1 MNPNKKH
8 LTADAVAEA
17 ACFTVVLSWPAAG
30 VSHAAI
36 PHFQAGPELGG
47 KSRLERV
54 VS

>member
-1 MNPNKKH
+1 MNPNQKH

-36 PHFQAGPELGG
+36 PHFQAGPNWAA
-47 KSRLERV
+47 RAA
-54 VS
+54 